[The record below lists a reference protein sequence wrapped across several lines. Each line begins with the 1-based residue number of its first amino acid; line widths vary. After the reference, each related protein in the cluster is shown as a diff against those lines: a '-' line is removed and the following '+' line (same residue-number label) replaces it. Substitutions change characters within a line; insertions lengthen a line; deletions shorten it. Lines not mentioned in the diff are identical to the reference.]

1 MTGNRERVGNYY
13 SVAFG
18 KIVKSLGKTEPEN
31 MEGVTSRINK
41 NGEKVYEIA
50 TDYIRG
56 FITGATMKEPP
67 ADKPDWG
74 RQIELTLEAEEGRGK
89 SVLNI
94 SFDSAY
100 GRGFMYSVPGVDLDF
115 PVEIEPYN
123 YFSKK
128 KGREMTGLSIIQH
141 GEQLPWVYT
150 KDNPNGMPQLKQTT
164 FKGKT
169 AWDNTDQ
176 LRFLDEKF
184 KEFCDR
190 LASPDTAPD
199 LVPEK
204 EDGQRDF

>member
-1 MTGNRERVGNYY
+1 
-13 SVAFG
+13 
-18 KIVKSLGKTEPEN
+18 
-31 MEGVTSRINK
+31 
-41 NGEKVYEIA
+41 
-50 TDYIRG
+50 
-56 FITGATMKEPP
+56 

-74 RQIELTLEAEEGRGK
+74 RQIELTLEAEEGHGK

-100 GRGFMYSVPGVDLDF
+100 GRGFMYSIPGVDLDF

-184 KEFCDR
+184 QEFR
-190 LASPDTAPD
+190 GRFNGGTQAEAPEQEPELEDTGEQIGRAH
-199 LVPEK
+199 V
-204 EDGQRDF
+204 